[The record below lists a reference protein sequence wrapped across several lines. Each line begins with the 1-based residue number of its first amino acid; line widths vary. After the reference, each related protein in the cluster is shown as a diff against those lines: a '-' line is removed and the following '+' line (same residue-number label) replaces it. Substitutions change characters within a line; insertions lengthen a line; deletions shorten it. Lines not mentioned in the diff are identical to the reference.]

1 MQTHKD
7 LPNQLLTSEQPLKAS
22 LVIGS
27 FGSSAPSNTFGFN
40 VAIKRDPSVPQ
51 PATNKPVRYGKL
63 EEIHHIFRSD
73 PQSPPMVITLAF
85 AGLALATIPVLL
97 GGWFALGANINHI
110 SEALSNA
117 PVAHALFF
125 GSIVGMEG
133 IFFMYYS
140 SWNLFQTLPAAGVA
154 GVVAVVSGSR
164 ALTEVQNRRLAGK
177 R

>member
-1 MQTHKD
+1 
-7 LPNQLLTSEQPLKAS
+7 
-22 LVIGS
+22 
-27 FGSSAPSNTFGFN
+27 
-40 VAIKRDPSVPQ
+40 
-51 PATNKPVRYGKL
+51 
-63 EEIHHIFRSD
+63 
-73 PQSPPMVITLAF
+73 MVITLAF
-85 AGLALATIPVLL
+85 AGIALATIPVLL

-117 PVAHALFF
+117 PLAHALFF
-125 GSIVGMEG
+125 GSVLGMEG

-154 GVVAVVSGSR
+154 GVIAVVSGSR